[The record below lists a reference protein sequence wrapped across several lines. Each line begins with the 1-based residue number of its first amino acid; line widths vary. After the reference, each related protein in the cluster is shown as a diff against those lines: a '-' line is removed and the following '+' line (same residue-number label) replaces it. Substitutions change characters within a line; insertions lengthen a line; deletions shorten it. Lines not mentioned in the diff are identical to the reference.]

1 MIESN
6 GGIVME
12 MLTLLKQI
20 IGHDDFEITYENQ
33 NKAYH
38 GMFCYH
44 GDQTYRVRSG
54 KFTPKKKGAFVVMWE
69 KDGNNK
75 NKPYDFLEFPQY
87 LVVIISRQNK
97 SGYFLFPK
105 EELKKR
111 RIISDGVI
119 VGKMGFRVYLPDE
132 TGLNQ
137 TALRTQGWQA
147 EYYHSLF

>member
-1 MIESN
+1 
-6 GGIVME
+6 ME

-75 NKPYDFLEFPQY
+75 NCKTRTKFAGNINDY
-87 LVVIISRQNK
+87 LGRFGAS
-97 SGYFLFPK
+97 Y
-105 EELKKR
+105 
-111 RIISDGVI
+111 
-119 VGKMGFRVYLPDE
+119 
-132 TGLNQ
+132 T
-137 TALRTQGWQA
+137 
-147 EYYHSLF
+147 